1 MRVGCLE
8 SAGTLKGGIGK
19 SSSSWTV
26 STSAH
31 GSQTCPMIDDLAP
44 GREVAGSGRS
54 HVIVAPLIRKHHWR
68 RRVPGG
74 SSCMKQV
81 HGGCERQVARP
92 STVASLTFPARAWP
106 DSVRQRPSVRRIWP
120 LASEIT
126 GGGIPTVRHRCV
138 QCPSRVRGGRP
149 ASGGCSVGSYFH
161 PGAPQE

>member
-19 SSSSWTV
+19 SSSSWMM
-26 STSAH
+26 STSEH
-31 GSQTCPMIDDLAP
+31 GSQTCPIIDDLAP
-44 GREVAGSGRS
+44 GREVADSGRS
-54 HVIVAPLIRKHHWR
+54 HVIVAPLRCMR
-68 RRVPGG
+68 G

-126 GGGIPTVRHRCV
+126 GGDIPTVRHRCV